1 MATPLFPTF
10 DETELDRSRRR
21 LMDPQSYGSDI
32 AKEAIK
38 KFKPPVMLDPS
49 RVHQKEDRGS
59 PEQRAFD
66 ATQKVMQSRGLARLE
81 AMQSDDYKIGSGSS
95 LRQTPRELGSTR
107 GRMRRAARA
116 LRRQGATGEANKMFA
131 MAELAGMDEPNIV
144 TEEERK
150 RREAEKIQEASL
162 LASNQEKSGQARD
175 MANRLANKRRG
186 GLARPT
192 GGAIQ
197 QYQGSVGL

>member
-1 MATPLFPTF
+1 MSKFKFF
-10 DETELDRSRRR
+10 DP
-21 LMDPQSYGSDI
+21 DPFTGKPITQADIDAQVASYG
-32 AKEAIK
+32 KENFGENDDDK
-38 KFKPPVMLDPS
+38 
-49 RVHQKEDRGS
+49 RS

-66 ATQKVMQSRGLARLE
+66 ATQKVMQSSGLDRLE
-81 AMQSDDYKIGSGSS
+81 AMQSDDYTIGSGSS
-95 LRQTPRELGSTR
+95 LRQTPRELGSER

-150 RREAEKIQEASL
+150 RREAEKNQEAAL
-162 LASNQEKSGQARD
+162 IASNQEKSQQARD
-175 MANRLANKRRG
+175 MANRLANKKRRG
-186 GLARPT
+186 VVEEKDSNIA
-192 GGAIQ
+192 

>member
-1 MATPLFPTF
+1 MAMSKFKFF
-10 DETELDRSRRR
+10 DP
-21 LMDPQSYGSDI
+21 DPFTGKPITQADIDAQVASYG
-32 AKEAIK
+32 KENFGENDDDK
-38 KFKPPVMLDPS
+38 
-49 RVHQKEDRGS
+49 RS

-66 ATQKVMQSRGLARLE
+66 ATQKVMQSSGLDRLE
-81 AMQSDDYKIGSGSS
+81 AMQSDDYTIGSGSS
-95 LRQTPRELGSTR
+95 LRQTPRELGSER

-150 RREAEKIQEASL
+150 RREAEKNQEAAL
-162 LASNQEKSGQARD
+162 IASNQEKSQQARD
-175 MANRLANKRRG
+175 MANRLANKKRRG
-186 GLARPT
+186 VVEEKDSNIA
-192 GGAIQ
+192 